1 MAPRHLSI
9 RLDKHVLDRL
19 EPQGKANALS
29 AEELA
34 KAYIEE
40 GLRMEAHPGI
50 VFKPGPA
57 GRRPAVVIGPDV
69 WQVME
74 LYLELK
80 GPTEKRVKRTAKLA
94 TLDPWQ
100 VETVLRYYEQYR
112 DEIDDFIRAQQEY
125 ADAAYA
131 EWLEEQKLKEA

>member
-34 KAYIEE
+34 KAYGEE
-40 GLRMEAHPGI
+40 GLRMEAHHGI
-50 VFKPGPA
+50 VFRTGPA
-57 GRRPAVVIGPDV
+57 GRRAGLAQGPDV
-69 WQVME
+69 WQVIE

-80 GPTEKRVKRTAKLA
+80 GPSEKRIQRTAKLA
-94 TLDPWQ
+94 TLDPYQ
-100 VETVLRYYEQYR
+100 VETALRYYEQYR
-112 DEIDDFIRAQQEY
+112 DEIDDFIREQQEY